1 MAYKFANMSGTVF
14 IGNRRVALRVDEAWD
29 VSADI
34 VKQRPEMFNDDPSRI
49 HGTPADVPVEQMTA
63 APGEKRATRRG
74 K

>member
-14 IGNRRVALRVDEAWD
+14 LGDRRVVLRVDEAWD

-34 VKQRPEMFNDDPSRI
+34 VKQRPEMFNEHPSRI
-49 HGTPADVPVEQMTA
+49 HGAPADAPVEQMTA
-63 APGEKRATRRG
+63 APGEKRTTRRG